1 MKTRQAIQVH
11 PKDNVV
17 TALEALPEGTQ
28 VDVGGTGGAADRRI
42 TLQEAI
48 AFGHKF
54 AIEAITTG
62 SPVTKYGETIGLA
75 TQPIHVGEW
84 VHVHNIES
92 TRGRGDLAPS
102 RGVG

>member
-1 MKTRQAIQVH
+1 MSTRQAIQVH

-17 TALEALPEGTQ
+17 TALEALPEGIQ
-28 VDVGGTGGAADRRI
+28 VVVEGTGGEANQKI

-54 AIEAITTG
+54 AIEAIAKG
-62 SPVTKYGETIGLA
+62 SPVIKYGETIGLA
-75 TQPIHVGEW
+75 TQPIRAGEW

-102 RGVG
+102 RGAA